1 MLNKP
6 KNLGHIVTM
15 LENAGYYDLANTIQT
30 GIDPIGRE
38 LTQDQYDAYL
48 AEADEIELEEREK

>member
-1 MLNKP
+1 
-6 KNLGHIVTM
+6 M

>member
-15 LENAGYYDLANTIQT
+15 LENAGYHDLANTIHT

-38 LTQDQYDAYL
+38 LDQDQYDAYL
-48 AEADEIELEEREK
+48 AEADEIELEERAK